1 MSDMLFLAQCGSV
14 EGSTHR
20 AAPSGDAQKGSRT
33 GVAGERS
40 PNGSDINAC
49 CHGLLMNAAKL
60 AANIDVNGALTGT
73 DVGQTCEK
81 MMHSIAR
88 IRRAHPAPV
97 KE

>member
-1 MSDMLFLAQCGSV
+1 MVAYKLGAPPKGAD
-14 EGSTHR
+14 
-20 AAPSGDAQKGSRT
+20 AATALE
-33 GVAGERS
+33 VANSLTLELPAYHS
-40 PNGSDINAC
+40 FS
-49 CHGLLMNAAKL
+49 NAAKL
-60 AANIDVNGALTGT
+60 AANIDVNGALTVT